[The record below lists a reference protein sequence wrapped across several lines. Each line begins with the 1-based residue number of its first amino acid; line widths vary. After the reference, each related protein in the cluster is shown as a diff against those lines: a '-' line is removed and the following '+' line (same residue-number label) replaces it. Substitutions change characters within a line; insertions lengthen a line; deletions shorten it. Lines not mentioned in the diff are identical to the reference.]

1 MTSPEDAPSR
11 PHFQLDVTIPRDVRY
26 VATVRDLAVQAA
38 RFAGCSPPDAA
49 TFGRSVEAVFDESL
63 RQATSDAPIAI
74 VVRRG
79 EGPLEVLVDEQ
90 MITLDV

>member
-1 MTSPEDAPSR
+1 MDSPEQMAQR
-11 PHFQLDVTIPRDVRY
+11 PHFQLDVTIPRDARY
-26 VATVRDLAVQAA
+26 VATVRDLAVHAA

-49 TFGRSVEAVFDESL
+49 AFGQSVESVFDRSL
-63 RQATSDAPIAI
+63 RSGSGDAPIAI
-74 VVRRG
+74 TVRRG

>member
-1 MTSPEDAPSR
+1 MTRAEETASR

-26 VATVRDLAVQAA
+26 SDTVRDLAVQAA

-49 TFGRSVEAVFDESL
+49 TFGRSVATVFDESL
-63 RQATSDAPIAI
+63 RHGSGDAPIAI
-74 VVRRG
+74 VVRRA

-90 MITLDV
+90 MITLDL